1 MFKSKNKIIN
11 SNGEDGQTEPNKS
24 AVYKYMPKSLSKVAQ
39 QLSDLQQRH
48 PEMIIK
54 GVVING
60 GAPWFSGS
68 INPKYHPNFSKVD
81 EKVGGFDKHT
91 NHIGIG
97 GVVIIDVDDTPMFE
111 EHYPELLSRL
121 ENTPKYMSRNKKGY
135 HYLVKMKNAPS
146 KACSKISKGK
156 VHIYDVLNGCQA
168 SWCKHPIENL
178 DNDLVEVD
186 YNDAMFQTETIEKCF
201 TEANDSEEIDEE
213 VVVSPKSVTELPEEV
228 EEYIEEHFPECCL
241 GVKEMSHAFTIDLGK
256 SKEAK
261 YCPFEK
267 RHHSKS
273 NTYLTYSKKKHTLHH
288 KCHCGNCKGKK
299 ELLTT
304 FGSVDM
310 SELTDHKLAKMFV
323 EQYGDVFVRDA
334 DATYFYNGWMWHRD
348 ASEHHLYY
356 YLNEKFYTWMKE
368 QYHKQN
374 SMDTDD
380 KGATFK
386 AIRGLRQQKK
396 KVDII
401 KEINRLIFKEI
412 EFDSIWYYIHFT
424 NGVLDLRTMEFGESK
439 PEYLNSQCLGYDY
452 APRDETKMAWFM
464 ENVITRIFP
473 DLEDRKTYLQY
484 LSTALEGRTL
494 EKMMIARGGGRN
506 GKGVINELMIRTMGD
521 YGHQCDANLFL
532 GKVKDGANPALAS
545 LGNKRFVVFSE
556 PNKASF
562 LNASMIKLITGTEKV
577 SARMLYSNKV
587 STTLQLTLV
596 EETNARVK
604 IDNVDEALEK
614 RLEEVYFPSTFSN
627 DPEIADK
634 VNVFPCDVSF
644 KTKEFK
650 NEYKMTMMWILIE
663 HYKQYKEQEYELFVS
678 DATKQ
683 RTKDYL
689 DDNNDFFGWF
699 KEHYER
705 VEGVNGMKDLTSE
718 TQIIPMKKIYL
729 EYKFRDYYQN
739 MTKAEKR
746 QMNYRRFCQDLRENM
761 RLKHWCSEKGVRPCV
776 DGKQQSQPFVYGWK
790 KSEQTFDEDS
800 DEDF

>member
-1 MFKSKNKIIN
+1 MNDKKTLTKES
-11 SNGEDGQTEPNKS
+11 S
-24 AVYKYMPKSLSKVAQ
+24 VYKYMSKSLSNVAS

-54 GVVING
+54 GLCVEKKQFASWSEAEWGV
-60 GAPWFSGS
+60 
-68 INPKYHPNFSKVD
+68 NPNTGKPTKLPLFDCNFIRAN
-81 EKVGGFDKHT
+81 ERLGTEVGRIDNKST

-111 EHYPELLSRL
+111 EHYPELLTHL
-121 ENTPKYMSRNKKGY
+121 ESTPKYMSRNKKGY

-146 KACSKISKGK
+146 KACSKISTGK
-156 VHIYDVLNGCQA
+156 VHVYDVLNGSQA

-186 YNDAMFQTETIEKCF
+186 YNDAMFKVVGIESSFPKQA
-201 TEANDSEEIDEE
+201 EQNDSEDVED
-213 VVVSPKSVTELPEEV
+213 VDVPSPKSVTELPEEV
-228 EEYIEEHFPECCL
+228 EEYIEEHFPECGL

-288 KCHCGNCKGKK
+288 KCHCGKCKGKK

-412 EFDSIWYYIHFT
+412 EFDSTWYYVHFT
-424 NGVLDLRTMEFGESK
+424 NSASGTV
-439 PEYLNSQCLGYDY
+439 
-452 APRDETKMAWFM
+452 
-464 ENVITRIFP
+464 
-473 DLEDRKTYLQY
+473 
-484 LSTALEGRTL
+484 
-494 EKMMIARGGGRN
+494 
-506 GKGVINELMIRTMGD
+506 
-521 YGHQCDANLFL
+521 
-532 GKVKDGANPALAS
+532 PAA
-545 LGNKRFVVFSE
+545 
-556 PNKASF
+556 A
-562 LNASMIKLITGTEKV
+562 
-577 SARMLYSNKV
+577 
-587 STTLQLTLV
+587 
-596 EETNARVK
+596 
-604 IDNVDEALEK
+604 
-614 RLEEVYFPSTFSN
+614 
-627 DPEIADK
+627 
-634 VNVFPCDVSF
+634 
-644 KTKEFK
+644 
-650 NEYKMTMMWILIE
+650 
-663 HYKQYKEQEYELFVS
+663 
-678 DATKQ
+678 
-683 RTKDYL
+683 
-689 DDNNDFFGWF
+689 
-699 KEHYER
+699 
-705 VEGVNGMKDLTSE
+705 
-718 TQIIPMKKIYL
+718 
-729 EYKFRDYYQN
+729 
-739 MTKAEKR
+739 
-746 QMNYRRFCQDLRENM
+746 
-761 RLKHWCSEKGVRPCV
+761 
-776 DGKQQSQPFVYGWK
+776 
-790 KSEQTFDEDS
+790 
-800 DEDF
+800 